1 MLYLRRAK
9 FRTRAIPQSVFDE
22 RFSTSSRQ
30 ISHKPRANR
39 YNASTRQRINA
50 ASNRSCRFIF
60 RNASPLSSVRI
71 ESKPLGSSAVR
82 IRMQI
87 RRVCRRSLLRFNGR
101 IKLIQ
106 IYIPEQDTHGRTHGK
121 SERARR
127 GRFSTDCYPWL
138 LLHRVQRARFTRRGC
153 GFIIPF
159 SWREISEQ
167 KGPRYLSPAAGAK
180 EGPESSESCERPR
193 SSGTRGYGPVTTHLP
208 RHNGA
213 AYALRAGC
221 SPALCVARPDSRLV
235 PRRTLASQ
243 PPNSNRK
250 GS

>member
-22 RFSTSSRQ
+22 RYSRLARDKLATSPVP
-30 ISHKPRANR
+30 IGTTH
-39 YNASTRQRINA
+39 QRINA

-71 ESKPLGSSAVR
+71 ESKPLGSSVVR

-121 SERARR
+121 SERVRR
-127 GRFSTDCYPWL
+127 GRFSTDCATHGYSIVSRELGLHGVGVDLSFLSPGERYPNKRDRDTSPL
-138 LLHRVQRARFTRRGC
+138 LPARRRGQ
-153 GFIIPF
+153 
-159 SWREISEQ
+159 S
-167 KGPRYLSPAAGAK
+167 
-180 EGPESSESCERPR
+180 
-193 SSGTRGYGPVTTHLP
+193 LP
-208 RHNGA
+208 RVARDLGRVALVDMALSRLTFPDIMEPLMPYEQA
-213 AYALRAGC
+213 AALRYA
-221 SPALCVARPDSRLV
+221 S
-235 PRRTLASQ
+235 LA
-243 PPNSNRK
+243 PILA
-250 GS
+250 

>member
-1 MLYLRRAK
+1 
-9 FRTRAIPQSVFDE
+9 
-22 RFSTSSRQ
+22 
-30 ISHKPRANR
+30 
-39 YNASTRQRINA
+39 
-50 ASNRSCRFIF
+50 
-60 RNASPLSSVRI
+60 
-71 ESKPLGSSAVR
+71 
-82 IRMQI
+82 MQI
-87 RRVCRRSLLRFNGR
+87 RHVCRRSLLRFNGR

-106 IYIPEQDTHGRTHGK
+106 IYIPTEQDTHRRTHGRN
-121 SERARR
+121 ERARR

-138 LLHRVQRARFTRRGC
+138 LLHRVQRARFTPRGC

-167 KGPRYLSPAAGAK
+167 KGPRYLFSPPPRREGGARVFR
-180 EGPESSESCERPR
+180 ELRE
-193 SSGTRGYGPVTTHLP
+193 TPVEWHSWIWPCHDTHLP
-208 RHNGA
+208 RHNGAA

>member
-106 IYIPEQDTHGRTHGK
+106 IYIPEQDTHGRTHEK
-121 SERARR
+121 RKKRTREARSILDR
-127 GRFSTDCYPWL
+127 L
-138 LLHRVQRARFTRRGC
+138 LPMATPPSC
-153 GFIIPF
+153 
-159 SWREISEQ
+159 
-167 KGPRYLSPAAGAK
+167 
-180 EGPESSESCERPR
+180 PESSVYTAWVWIYHSFLLERDIR
-193 SSGTRGYGPVTTHLP
+193 TKGTAIPLPCRRREGGARVFRELRETPVEWHSWIWP
-208 RHNGA
+208 CHD
-213 AYALRAGC
+213 
-221 SPALCVARPDSRLV
+221 SPSP
-235 PRRTLASQ
+235 T
-243 PPNSNRK
+243 
-250 GS
+250 